1 MFSANSSSIENTA
14 QSCEEMQCE
23 ELLPHTCFDPTHAN
37 DVWSATA
44 AAPAASTTPFGAAA
58 TVPAASAA
66 TTGFS
71 FGASKPA
78 ATTTA
83 TATAA
88 APTSGKNLIRFNL
101 MINPVFHID
110 AHVHNH
116 FEWQYL
122 LK

>member
-1 MFSANSSSIENTA
+1 MFSANSSSIENTT
-14 QSCEEMQCE
+14 QGCEEMHASNLLK
-23 ELLPHTCFDPTHAN
+23 LLPHTCFDP
-37 DVWSATA
+37 
-44 AAPAASTTPFGAAA
+44 TPFGAAA

-88 APTSGKNLIRFNL
+88 ASTSGEKFNSL
-101 MINPVFHID
+101 QFD
-110 AHVHNH
+110 S
-116 FEWQYL
+116 
-122 LK
+122 